1 MQQDDLRFNVFCL
14 KIGIFY
20 ENVRR
25 TQRRTTAS
33 VMLVVS
39 VVAKL
44 NMDFNNLKTTA
55 ILYDSQRTQ
64 ANLHYLTKLHLQKR
78 YSYLYQFDWRDLQN

>member
-64 ANLHYLTKLHLQKR
+64 AKLHI
-78 YSYLYQFDWRDLQN
+78 QNAIHICTNLIGVTYKT